1 MHAMKK
7 KVRQLFFAYGF
18 LTVLPG
24 LGRVRILPEETG
36 GSTLFYPLVG
46 VTIGAFFF
54 PLAHLRAL
62 SPLTIS
68 VLMCVFVLIFT
79 RALHADGL
87 IDTFD
92 GFFSGAHRPDQ
103 VMEVMKDSRLGA
115 MGYVFSFC
123 LYLVKIA
130 FFYEILRN
138 APGPFPRSL
147 AAVPALSRGG
157 VAVAG
162 ALFPPAGKKEGLGQ
176 AFVKS
181 IGPGHAVGSFALMSA
196 IACLLIRPPLYG
208 AMLAACSAGLWAVWG
223 LVSKKKIGGMSG
235 DTIGAG
241 IELTE
246 VCFLILV
253 RALIG

>member
-1 MHAMKK
+1 MNTMKK
-7 KVRQLFFAYGF
+7 RVRQLIFAYGF
-18 LTVLPG
+18 LTALPG

-46 VTIGAFFF
+46 VTIGAFFY
-54 PLAHLRAL
+54 PLAQLRAL
-62 SPLTIS
+62 SPFAIS

-87 IDTFD
+87 VDTFD
-92 GFFSGAHRPDQ
+92 GFFSRANRPDQ
-103 VMEVMKDSRLGA
+103 VLEVMKDSRLGA
-115 MGYVFSFC
+115 MGYVFSLC

-138 APGPFPRSL
+138 AAGSFPCFL
-147 AAVPALSRGG
+147 VAAPALSRGG

-162 ALFPPAGKKEGLGQ
+162 ALFPPAGTKEGLGQ

-181 IGPGHAVGSFALMSA
+181 IGPGHAAGSFALMTA
-196 IACLLIRPPLYG
+196 IACALTRPPLYG
-208 AMLAACSAGLWAVWG
+208 ALLAICSAGLWAAWG

-246 VCFLILV
+246 VCCMILM
-253 RALIG
+253 RALFQ